1 MEKRNQPIT
10 TEQLKS
16 IMPHATAENIRTYMP
31 YLNDVMQRFDINTT
45 IRQCHFL
52 AQLAVESG
60 SLQYVREIASGESYE
75 GRLDLGNVHPGD
87 GVKFK
92 GRGLIQL
99 TGRDNYQRFQDW
111 LVLNYTEDIDIMTY
125 PELLESP
132 ELAVM
137 VAGWYW
143 DVRNVNAM
151 ADRDDVVIVTRK
163 VNGGRN
169 GLAQRVEFLNKAKL
183 ILNWL

>member
-1 MEKRNQPIT
+1 MDKRNQPIT
-10 TEQLKS
+10 AKQLKD
-16 IMPHATAENIRTYMP
+16 IMPHATQKDIQTYLP
-31 YLNDVMQRFDINTT
+31 YLNETMQRFGIDTT
-45 IRQCHFL
+45 LRQCHFL

-60 SLQYVREIASGESYE
+60 SLRYVRELASGEAYE
-75 GRLDLGNVHPGD
+75 GRKDLGNVQPGD

-99 TGRDNYQRFQDW
+99 TGRENYQRFQDW
-111 LVLNYTEDIDIMTY
+111 LVLNYTDDIDILTY
-125 PELLESP
+125 PELLECP

-151 ADRDDVVIVTRK
+151 ADRDDVVTVTRK

-169 GLAQRVEFLNKAKL
+169 GLKERVEYLNKAKV
-183 ILNWL
+183 ILEWL

>member
-1 MEKRNQPIT
+1 MDKRTNPIT
-10 TEQLKS
+10 AEQLKS
-16 IMPHATAENIRTYMP
+16 IMPHATAENIRTYLP
-31 YLNDVMQRFDINTT
+31 YLNETMLRFGIDTA

-60 SLQYVREIASGESYE
+60 SLRYVRELASGEAYE
-75 GRLDLGNVHPGD
+75 GRESLGNVFPGD

-99 TGRDNYQRFQDW
+99 TGRENYRRFQDW
-111 LVLNYTEDIDIMTY
+111 LVLNYAEDIDILTY
-125 PELLESP
+125 PELVENP
-132 ELAVM
+132 QLAVM

-143 DVRNVNAM
+143 DVRNINVW
-151 ADRDDVVIVTRK
+151 ADHDDIVRVTQK

-169 GLAQRVEFLNKAKL
+169 GLTQRIEFLNHAKL
-183 ILNWL
+183 VLGWL

>member
-1 MEKRNQPIT
+1 MDKNPNPIT
-10 TEQLKS
+10 AEQLKG
-16 IMPHATAENIRTYMP
+16 IMPHATDENIRTYLP
-31 YLNDVMQRFDINTT
+31 YLNETMERFGINTT
-45 IRQCHFL
+45 LRQCHFL

-60 SLQYVREIASGESYE
+60 SLRYVRELASGEAYE
-75 GRLDLGNVHPGD
+75 GRESLGNVCPGD
-87 GVKFK
+87 GVKYK

-111 LVLNYTEDIDIMTY
+111 LVLNYTGDIDIMTY

-137 VAGWYW
+137 VSGWYW
-143 DVRNVNAM
+143 EVRHVNAT
-151 ADRDDVVIVTRK
+151 ADRDDVVTVTRK

-169 GLAQRVEFLNKAKL
+169 GLTQRVEFLNRAKL
-183 ILNWL
+183 ILGWL

>member
-1 MEKRNQPIT
+1 MDKRINLIT
-10 TEQLKS
+10 AEQLKA
-16 IMPHATAENIRTYMP
+16 IMPHATDENIRTYLP
-31 YLNDVMQRFDINTT
+31 FLNDTMVRFKIDTT

-60 SLQYVREIASGESYE
+60 SLRYVRELDSGEAYE
-75 GRLDLGNVHPGD
+75 GRESLGNIVPGD

-99 TGRDNYQRFQDW
+99 TGRENYQRFQDW
-111 LVLNYTEDIDIMTY
+111 LVLNYTEDIDVMTY

-143 DVRNVNAM
+143 EVRNVNAM
-151 ADRDDVVIVTRK
+151 ADRDDVVTVTRK

-169 GLAQRVEFLNKAKL
+169 GLAQRVDFLNRAKL
-183 ILNWL
+183 ILGWL

>member
-1 MEKRNQPIT
+1 MDKRINQIT
-10 TEQLKS
+10 AEQLKA
-16 IMPHATAENIRTYMP
+16 IMPHATDENIRTYLP
-31 YLNDVMQRFDINTT
+31 FLNDTMARFNIDTT

-60 SLQYVREIASGESYE
+60 SLRYVRELASGEAYE
-75 GRLDLGNVHPGD
+75 GRESLGNIFPGD

-99 TGRDNYQRFQDW
+99 TGRENYQRFHDW
-111 LVLNYTEDIDIMTY
+111 LVLNYTEDIDVMTY

-143 DVRNVNAM
+143 EVRNVNAM
-151 ADRDDVVIVTRK
+151 ADRDDVVSVTRK

-169 GLAQRVEFLNKAKL
+169 GLAQRVDFLNRAKL
-183 ILNWL
+183 ILGWL

>member
-1 MEKRNQPIT
+1 MDKKVNPIT
-10 TEQLKS
+10 AEQIKS
-16 IMPHATAENIRTYMP
+16 IMPHATDENIRTYLP
-31 YLNDVMQRFDINTT
+31 YLKETMQRFEIDT
-45 IRQCHFL
+45 ILRQCHFL

-60 SLQYVREIASGESYE
+60 SLQYVRELASGEEYE
-75 GRLDLGNVHPGD
+75 GRASLGNISPGD

-99 TGRDNYQRFQDW
+99 TGRENYQRFQDW
-111 LVLNYTEDIDIMTY
+111 LVLNYAEDIDILTY

-132 ELAVM
+132 ELAVI

-151 ADRDDVVIVTRK
+151 ADRDDVVTVTRR

-169 GLAQRVEFLNKAKL
+169 GLAQRVDFLNRAKL
-183 ILNWL
+183 ILGWL

>member
-1 MEKRNQPIT
+1 MEKRDQRIT
-10 TEQLKS
+10 AAQLKKL
-16 IMPHATAENIRTYMP
+16 MPHATDENIRTYLP
-31 YLNDVMQRFDINTT
+31 YLNDTMQRFEIDTT

-52 AQLAVESG
+52 AQIAVESG
-60 SLQYVREIASGESYE
+60 SLRYVRELASGEDYE
-75 GRLDLGNVHPGD
+75 GRESLGNKFPGD

-99 TGRDNYQRFQDW
+99 TGRENYQRFQDW
-111 LVLNYTEDIDIMTY
+111 LELNYDESIDVMTY
-125 PELLESP
+125 PELLETP

-151 ADRDDVVIVTRK
+151 ADRDDVVSVTRK

-169 GLAQRVEFLNKAKL
+169 GLAQRIEFLNKAKIVL
-183 ILNWL
+183 DWL

>member
-1 MEKRNQPIT
+1 MDKNPNPIT
-10 TEQLKS
+10 AEQLKG
-16 IMPHATAENIRTYMP
+16 IMPHATDENIRTYLP
-31 YLNDVMQRFDINTT
+31 YLNETMERFGINTT
-45 IRQCHFL
+45 LRQCHFL

-60 SLQYVREIASGESYE
+60 SLRYVRELASGEAYE
-75 GRLDLGNVHPGD
+75 GRESLGNVCPGD
-87 GVKFK
+87 GVKYK

-111 LVLNYTEDIDIMTY
+111 LVLNYAGDIDIMTY

-137 VAGWYW
+137 VSGWYW
-143 DVRNVNAM
+143 EVRHVNAM
-151 ADRDDVVIVTRK
+151 ADRDDVVTVTRK

-169 GLAQRVEFLNKAKL
+169 GLTQRVEFLNRAKL
-183 ILNWL
+183 ILGWL

>member
-1 MEKRNQPIT
+1 MDKRINLIT
-10 TEQLKS
+10 AEQLKS
-16 IMPHATAENIRTYMP
+16 IMPHATDENIRTYLP
-31 YLNDVMQRFDINTT
+31 FLNDTMMRFEIDTN

-60 SLQYVREIASGESYE
+60 SLRYVRELASGEAYE
-75 GRLDLGNVHPGD
+75 GRESLGNIVPGD
-87 GVKFK
+87 GVKYK

-99 TGRDNYQRFQDW
+99 TGRENYQRFQDW
-111 LVLNYTEDIDIMTY
+111 LVLNYTEDIDVMTY

-143 DVRNVNAM
+143 EMRNVNAM
-151 ADRDDVVIVTRK
+151 ADRDDVVSVTRK

-169 GLAQRVEFLNKAKL
+169 GLAQRVDFLNRAKL
-183 ILNWL
+183 ILGWL

>member
-1 MEKRNQPIT
+1 MDKKINPIT
-10 TEQLKS
+10 TEHLKA
-16 IMPHATAENIRTYMP
+16 IMPHATDENIRTYLP
-31 YLNDVMQRFDINTT
+31 FLNDTMMRFNIDTT
-45 IRQCHFL
+45 IRRCHFL

-60 SLQYVREIASGESYE
+60 SLRYVRELASGEAYE
-75 GRLDLGNVHPGD
+75 GRQDLGNVQPGD

-99 TGRDNYQRFQDW
+99 TGRENYQRFQDW
-111 LVLNYTEDIDIMTY
+111 LALNYTEEIDILKH

-151 ADRDDVVIVTRK
+151 ADRDDVVTVTRK

-169 GLAQRVEFLNKAKL
+169 GLAQRVDFLNKAKL
-183 ILNWL
+183 ILEWL

>member
-1 MEKRNQPIT
+1 MDKRINLIT
-10 TEQLKS
+10 AEQLKA
-16 IMPHATAENIRTYMP
+16 IMPHATDEHIRTYLP
-31 YLNDVMQRFDINTT
+31 FLNDTMARFNIDTT

-60 SLQYVREIASGESYE
+60 SLRYVRELASGEAYE
-75 GRLDLGNVHPGD
+75 GRESLGNIVPGD

-99 TGRDNYQRFQDW
+99 TGRENYQRFQDW
-111 LVLNYTEDIDIMTY
+111 LVLNYTEDIDVMTY

-143 DVRNVNAM
+143 EIRNVNAM
-151 ADRDDVVIVTRK
+151 ADRDDVVSVTRK

>member
-1 MEKRNQPIT
+1 MDKETTPIT
-10 TEQLKS
+10 AGQIKG
-16 IMPHATAENIRTYMP
+16 IMPHATDENIRTYLP
-31 YLNDVMQRFDINTT
+31 FLNETMARFDIDTT

-60 SLQYVREIASGESYE
+60 SFRYVRELASGEAYE
-75 GRLDLGNVHPGD
+75 GSESLGNIYPGD

-111 LVLNYTEDIDIMTY
+111 LVLNYTEDIDVLTY

-143 DVRNVNAM
+143 DVRNINVW
-151 ADRDDVVIVTRK
+151 ADRDDVVRVTQK

-169 GLAQRVEFLNKAKL
+169 GLTQRMNFLNKAKL
-183 ILNWL
+183 ILGWL

>member
-1 MEKRNQPIT
+1 MDKRTNPIT
-10 TEQLKS
+10 AEQLKS
-16 IMPHATAENIRTYMP
+16 IMPHATAENIRTYLP
-31 YLNDVMQRFDINTT
+31 YLNETMLRFGIDTA

-60 SLQYVREIASGESYE
+60 SLCYVRELASGEAYE
-75 GRLDLGNVHPGD
+75 GREDLGNVCPGD

-99 TGRDNYQRFQDW
+99 TGRENYQRFQDW
-111 LVLNYTEDIDIMTY
+111 LVLNYVEDIDILTY

-151 ADRDDVVIVTRK
+151 ADRDDVVTVTRK

-169 GLAQRVEFLNKAKL
+169 GLAQRVDFLNRAKL
-183 ILNWL
+183 ILGWL

>member
-1 MEKRNQPIT
+1 MDKRINPIT
-10 TEQLKS
+10 AGQIKG
-16 IMPHATAENIRTYMP
+16 IMPHATDGNIRTYLP
-31 YLNDVMQRFDINTT
+31 YLNETMQRFDIDTT
-45 IRQCHFL
+45 LRQCHFF

-60 SLQYVREIASGESYE
+60 SLRYVRELASGEAYE
-75 GRLDLGNVHPGD
+75 GRKDLGNVFPGD

-99 TGRDNYQRFQDW
+99 TGRENYQRFQDW
-111 LVLNYTEDIDIMTY
+111 LVLNYAEDIDIMTY

-137 VAGWYW
+137 VCGWYW

-151 ADRDDVVIVTRK
+151 ADRDDVMTVTRK

-169 GLAQRVEFLNKAKL
+169 GLAQRVEFLNRAKL
-183 ILNWL
+183 ILGWL

>member
-1 MEKRNQPIT
+1 MDKRNQLIT
-10 TEQLKS
+10 AKQLKG
-16 IMPHATAENIRTYMP
+16 IMPHAADEHIRTYLP
-31 YLNDVMQRFDINTT
+31 YLNETMQRFDIDTA

-52 AQLAVESG
+52 AQIAVESG
-60 SLQYVREIASGESYE
+60 SLSYVRELASGEAYE
-75 GRLDLGNVHPGD
+75 GRQDLGNVQPGD

-99 TGRDNYQRFQDW
+99 TGRENYQRFQDW
-111 LVLNYTEDIDIMTY
+111 LVLNYAKEIDIMTY

-151 ADRDDVVIVTRK
+151 ADLDNVVSVTRK
-163 VNGGRN
+163 INGGRN
-169 GLAQRVEFLNKAKL
+169 GLLQRVDFLNKAKL
-183 ILNWL
+183 ILEWL